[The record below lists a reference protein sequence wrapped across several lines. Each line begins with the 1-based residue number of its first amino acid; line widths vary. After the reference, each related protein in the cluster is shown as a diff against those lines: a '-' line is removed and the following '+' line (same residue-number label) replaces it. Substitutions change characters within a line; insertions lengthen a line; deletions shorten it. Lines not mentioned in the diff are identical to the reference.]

1 LQPLFLNGWIF
12 QVEIALNNSKPE
24 KKKREKKERKKG
36 EEKRKEKKQILSL
49 LFFFDVVL
57 FRGEI
62 FTLNMLNY
70 PVMRRKYYM
79 VGKILCI
86 LNFLVLTVNMGGG

>member
-1 LQPLFLNGWIF
+1 MDGYFK
-12 QVEIALNNSKPE
+12 SKSLKPIQSHKKK
-24 KKKREKKERKKG
+24 KKKREKKRRRKK
-36 EEKRKEKKQILSL
+36 KRKETNPESS
-49 LFFFDVVL
+49 FFFDVVL

-70 PVMRRKYYM
+70 PVMPRKYYM